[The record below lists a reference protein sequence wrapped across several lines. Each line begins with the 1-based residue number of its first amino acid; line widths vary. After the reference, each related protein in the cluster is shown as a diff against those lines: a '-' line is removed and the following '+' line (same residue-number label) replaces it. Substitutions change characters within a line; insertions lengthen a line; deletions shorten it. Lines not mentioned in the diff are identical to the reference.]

1 MGIMVILKGGPADGM
16 RVSIDPDGAGEYLFV
31 DSVRTADQY
40 KGGIAMLACP
50 KCSRYCEHALANWTF
65 ASTAAPGESVDPE
78 AGIIATVRTYP
89 RTGQPWLYVYRRLRE
104 YDREPV
110 LYGYVE
116 RAEFPFTAYAHARDC
131 TCNSCHDA
139 REQLVTEITNQI
151 VAVASQLDV
160 GDRIPDIDIDR
171 LADKYRLNYWDA
183 DSVLGR
189 LSFGGVMHQ
198 GLVLPKTYWRGT
210 VTTVPGSSVRYH
222 RLATQE
228 DIEMARQH
236 QHPRGYWWDEMV
248 GAWMCIAD
256 QLPAALAAVGAEPV
270 PGVRTRG

>member
-1 MGIMVILKGGPADGM
+1 MSIMVILKGGPADGM
-16 RVSIDPDGAGEYLFV
+16 RVSIDPDGAGEHLFV
-31 DSVRTADQY
+31 SNVRTADQY

-50 KCSRYCEHALANWTF
+50 RCNTYCVHALANWTF
-65 ASTAAPGESVDPE
+65 ASTASPSESVDPE

-89 RTGQPWLYVYRRLRE
+89 RIGQPWLYVYRRLRE

-116 RAEFPFTAYAHARDC
+116 KAEYPFTAYAHARDC
-131 TCNSCHDA
+131 TCNSCSEA

-171 LADKYRLNYWDA
+171 LADKYRINYWDA

-189 LSFGGVMHQ
+189 LSFAGVMHQ
-198 GLVLPKTYWRGT
+198 GRVLPRSYWRGT
-210 VTTVPGSSVRYH
+210 VETVPGSSVHH
-222 RLATQE
+222 RHWATQ
-228 DIEMARQH
+228 DDLEMAR
-236 QHPRGYWWDEMV
+236 QHPRGYWWDDSI
-248 GAWMCIAD
+248 GAWLRVAD
-256 QLPAALAAVGAEPV
+256 QLPAALAVVGEEPA

>member
-31 DSVRTADQY
+31 DNVRTADQY

-50 KCSRYCEHALANWTF
+50 KCNTHCVHALANWTF
-65 ASTAAPGESVDPE
+65 ASTASPSESVDPE

-89 RTGQPWLYVYRRLRE
+89 RTGQPWLYVYRRLRD

-116 RAEFPFTAYAHARDC
+116 RAEYPFTAYAHARDC
-131 TCNSCHDA
+131 TCSYCHDA
-139 REQLVTEITNQI
+139 REQWVTEVTNQI
-151 VAVASQLDV
+151 VAVAAQLDM
-160 GDRIPDIDIDR
+160 GDRIPDIDR
-171 LADKYRLNYWDA
+171 LEEKYGLDYWAA

-189 LSFGGVMHQ
+189 LSYGGVMHQ
-198 GLVLPKTYWRGT
+198 GRVLPKVYWRGT
-210 VTTVPGSSVRYH
+210 VETVPGSSVHYQ

-236 QHPRGYWWDEMV
+236 QHSRGYWWDDSI
-248 GAWMCIAD
+248 GAWLRVAD
-256 QLPAALAAVGAEPV
+256 QLPAALAAVGEEPA